1 VVVLAGSRVGDHRAA
16 EEVAEPQSLVVVHC
30 ANDDVGA
37 RGSFEYGRA
46 QRLEVGPVRDRKDE
60 FDANGAPRF
69 INVTEKTQLGECS
82 HQLGFTNRGEI
93 TSKLAVKRQGS
104 PLKGPYDNTGALGRF
119 TRKLQVV
126 STPNENDL
134 DPALFS
140 ATVTSL
146 THSFGDSTRRKV
158 YFYLRDNPGATAAEL
173 ALHCEVHAN
182 VIRHHLERLTEGG
195 YVTFDNVPK
204 TTVGRPAKGY
214 RTLDESVMMKGSVRR
229 DALLVALLEM
239 ALERLGPDA
248 SEAMAHDVG
257 IEYGRTL
264 VEAAGSSDS
273 TRSVKT
279 AMVSIAGL
287 LTAHGFN
294 ARAEGDDAASS
305 VVSDNCPFG
314 SAAQHHPVLCA
325 VDRGLIAGMLE
336 GLGAERTNVTLTSK
350 ALGDDTCR
358 VTA

>member
-1 VVVLAGSRVGDHRAA
+1 LGFDNLG
-16 EEVAEPQSLVVVHC
+16 EVATKFVIIRH
-30 ANDDVGA
+30 
-37 RGSFEYGRA
+37 
-46 QRLEVGPVRDRKDE
+46 
-60 FDANGAPRF
+60 
-69 INVTEKTQLGECS
+69 
-82 HQLGFTNRGEI
+82 
-93 TSKLAVKRQGS
+93 GS
-104 PLKGPYDNTGALGRF
+104 PLEGLFEITAGLGRF
-119 TRKLQVV
+119 TRKLHFV
-126 STPNENDL
+126 TAPNENDL
-134 DPALFS
+134 DPALFT

-158 YFYLRDNPGATAAEL
+158 YFYLRENPGATAGEL
-173 ALHCEVHAN
+173 ALHCDVHAN
-182 VIRHHLERLTEGG
+182 VVRHHLERLTEGG
-195 YVTFDNVPK
+195 YVTFDNVHK

-214 RTLDESVMMKGSVRR
+214 RALDESIVMEGSLRR

-264 VEAAGSSDS
+264 TEAIGASDS

-294 ARAEGDDAASS
+294 ARAEDHELTSS

-314 SAAQHHPVLCA
+314 SAAKHHPVLCA

-336 GLGAERTNVTLTSK
+336 GLGAERTNVTLTSR